1 MNENRPC
8 KKELLEWINIVSF
21 AVDDVKLF
29 LDTHPNCPEALEFFD
44 EFKKTACAGLKGIC
58 KILWTSNT
66 GYCKYSY
73 GLLEMDQ

>member
-21 AVDDVKLF
+21 AVDDVKL
-29 LDTHPNCPEALEFFD
+29 
-44 EFKKTACAGLKGIC
+44 ACAGLKGIC

-66 GYCKYSY
+66 GYCKYTY

>member
-29 LDTHPNCPEALEFFD
+29 HSPKLYRSTGFF
-44 EFKKTACAGLKGIC
+44 
-58 KILWTSNT
+58 
-66 GYCKYSY
+66 
-73 GLLEMDQ
+73 